1 MKGALLGA
9 LIYLTAAAA
18 GVILHAATVAGHTGI
33 ATATEQNQQ
42 NDDPAAVAA
51 PTVITHKKYL
61 HIGLKRCF
69 DPLIPTYSRQDFL
82 CKKLTLPVKCTII
95 S

>member
-33 ATATEQNQQ
+33 ATATEQNQK

-51 PTVITHKKYL
+51 AEEAVRTHAISSFPSYITYYCEW
-61 HIGLKRCF
+61 GRCVTKRF
-69 DPLIPTYSRQDFL
+69 A
-82 CKKLTLPVKCTII
+82 
-95 S
+95 